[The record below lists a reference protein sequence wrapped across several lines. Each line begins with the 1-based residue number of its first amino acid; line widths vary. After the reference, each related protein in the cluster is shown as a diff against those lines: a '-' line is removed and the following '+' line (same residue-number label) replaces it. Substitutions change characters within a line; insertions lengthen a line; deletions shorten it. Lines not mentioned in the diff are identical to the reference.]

1 MVAVAN
7 EVTVVVVTAKVTLV
21 PPGATVTVDG
31 TVADALSLDSET
43 EMPPLGAALLK
54 VTVPVEDVP
63 PVTLVGLRDT
73 DDSATEGVMVS
84 AVVLLT
90 LL

>member
-1 MVAVAN
+1 LT
-7 EVTVVVVTAKVTLV
+7 E
-21 PPGATVTVDG
+21 DG
-31 TVADALSLDSET
+31 TVAAELLLDRAI

-63 PVTLVGLRDT
+63 PVTLVGLSDT
-73 DDSATEGVMVS
+73 EDRAAAGGVIVS
-84 AVVLLT
+84 AAVLLM